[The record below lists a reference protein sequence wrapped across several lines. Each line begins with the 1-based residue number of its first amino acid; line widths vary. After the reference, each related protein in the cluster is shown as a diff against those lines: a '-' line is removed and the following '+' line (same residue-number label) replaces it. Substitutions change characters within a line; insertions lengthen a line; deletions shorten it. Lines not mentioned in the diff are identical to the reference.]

1 MKFTVINGNKKENE
15 PYEVY
20 RNAFF
25 EAIHKGSNQINK
37 KKKDKE
43 FLKDLVY
50 NGVKMVV
57 TMDAQALMQETVKQI
72 NEIGVT
78 SIDFI
83 TSTMALLNPVELSE
97 VFPTGKPIDNTF
109 DMNKPI
115 GEDYV
120 HAYICINEE
129 NEDLGAFKE
138 RNLLIADMI
147 EELIR

>member
-1 MKFTVINGNKKENE
+1 MKFTVINGNKKESE

-57 TMDAQALMQETVKQI
+57 TMDAQALMKETVNQL
-72 NEIGVT
+72 NEINVT
-78 SIDFI
+78 TMDFI
-83 TSTMALLNPVELSE
+83 TETMALLTPIELNDI
-97 VFPTGKPIDNTF
+97 FPTGKPIDNTF
-109 DMNKPI
+109 NKDEPI
-115 GEDYV
+115 GTDYV
-120 HAYICINEE
+120 HAYICINEG